1 MARPN
6 TLSRTRVSAG
16 PPQPGGPY
24 EAIVVN
30 HLDPFYMGTLEVEL
44 LKAVAGNNPERS
56 GQLVTCKYL
65 SPFYGVTS
73 SLGTTAND
81 GYEYT
86 QKSYG
91 FWAVPPDIGTRV
103 LVIFTEDNSRYGYWI
118 GCIQDE
124 NMNFMIPDGRAS
136 TNLTTPATPTNLQGY
151 KLPVGEYNKKVETG
165 AGKDPTRF
173 SKPYNK
179 DFTQILE
186 IQGLVTDETRG
197 TTTTSA
203 RREVPSAVFGIS
215 TPGPLDKRPGAP
227 TLVQGTEQHNV
238 GYYASRL
245 GGSSLVF
252 DDGDDKL
259 LRKGH
264 AEEAPPFYANAEQG
278 ETGGDETIPHNELIR
293 LRTRTGHQI
302 LLHNSEDL
310 IYIGNSRGTAW
321 IEMTSDGKIDIF
333 ANDSISVN
341 SEADINFTAFR
352 DFNVEAG
359 RNINMKASSRYSNG
373 SNADG
378 RGLESGRI
386 QFEAKHN
393 FNLDVGSE
401 GKVTVG
407 NSLQALIGDSIKV
420 ESGTATHLKVGANLH
435 IDVDAESN
443 LYSTGAIKINTDDS
457 YNITAG
463 SSAHLDAVGAIHMST
478 GQSGYWSAA
487 SNINLKPVGV
497 LAGDAGEVHWNS
509 GIAGSASTGSFPATA
524 EVPEPVA
531 LLREITLPSVSPG
544 VLNPGTF
551 NTILSRAPQHEP
563 WPHHENQNPQSFKK
577 DNLDRESPGEI
588 IQGVQAQT
596 PDTFRKGANNP
607 ASASNPAI
615 SSTGNQSA
623 RGFVTTPSPDPL
635 SPSSDRTRDSSLQR
649 PGRLTAPVLSA
660 ADVPGTIDGFTR
672 AETANYMS
680 AIGQR
685 ESGNRYDVVNTIG
698 FSGKYQFGSLALQE
712 AEFIILGSSG
722 NNRTLDNPSAWTG
735 ELGVNNKDDWLTNK
749 NNCQEIAMVRYTNK
763 NLQYLRRNGGVR
775 TGDTNEVI
783 AGMLAGSHL
792 LGASAMRNWRNGQ
805 RGQADA
811 YGTTGDEYY
820 ALGTAALRGGGTTA
834 TV

>member
-6 TLSRTRVSAG
+6 TLSRTVVSAG
-16 PPQPGGPY
+16 PPKAGGPY

-30 HLDPFYMGTLEVEL
+30 HLDPFNMGTLEVEL
-44 LKAVAGNNPERS
+44 LKATSGNNPERT

-73 SLGTTAND
+73 TGGTTAND

-91 FWAVPPDIGTRV
+91 FWAVPPDVGTRV

-124 NMNFMIPDGRAS
+124 NMNFMVPDGRAS
-136 TNLTTPATPTNLQGY
+136 TNLTTGATPSNLQGF
-151 KLPVGEYNKKVETG
+151 KLPVGEYNKRIEEG

-173 SKPYNK
+173 NKPYNK
-179 DFTQILE
+179 DFTQVLE
-186 IQGLVTDETRG
+186 VQGLIADEIRG

-215 TPGPLDKRPGAP
+215 TPGPLDKRAGAP
-227 TLVQGTEQHNV
+227 TLTQGTEQHNV

-264 AEEAPPFYANAEQG
+264 AEEAPPFYANAEAG

-321 IEMTSDGKIDIF
+321 LEMTSDGKIDIF
-333 ANDSISVN
+333 ANDSISIN
-341 SEADINFTAFR
+341 SEVDINLTAFR

-359 RNINMKASSRYSNG
+359 RNINMKASARYSNG
-373 SNADG
+373 SNTDG
-378 RGLESGRI
+378 RQLESGRI

-393 FNLDVGSE
+393 FNLDVGAE
-401 GKVTVG
+401 GKITVG
-407 NSLQALIGDSIKV
+407 NSLQTLVGDSIKT
-420 ESGTATHLKVGANLH
+420 ESGTTTHLKVGDNLH

-443 LYSTGAIKINTDDS
+443 WFSSAAIKIGTNDTWNVTSKSSMHHD
-457 YNITAG
+457 AEG
-463 SSAHLDAVGAIHMST
+463 SIHMT
-478 GQSGYWSAA
+478 TAQSGYWQAA
-487 SNINLKPVGV
+487 TNINLKPAGV
-497 LAGDAGEVHWNS
+497 LTGDAGEIHWNS
-509 GIAGSASTGSFPATA
+509 GLTADATKGTVADPA
-524 EVPEPVA
+524 EVPVPVV
-531 LLREITLPSVSPG
+531 LLPEITLPQITPG
-544 VLNPGTF
+544 IPDPGTY
-551 NTILSRAPQHEP
+551 NTILTRAPQHEP
-563 WPHHENQNPQSFKK
+563 WPHHENQNPQSFKTEV
-577 DNLDRESPGEI
+577 LDRESPGQI
-588 IQGVQAQT
+588 INGQPAQT
-596 PDTFRKGANNP
+596 PDTFRKNANNP
-607 ASASNPAI
+607 PAAGNPAI

-623 RGFVTTPSPDPL
+623 RGFVTQPSRDPK
-635 SPSSDRTRDSSLQR
+635 SPSADRTKDSSLQR
-649 PGRLTAPVLSA
+649 PGKLTAPVLGPN
-660 ADVPGTIDGFTR
+660 DVPGTIDGFTK

-685 ESGNRYDVVNTIG
+685 ESGNKYDVVNTIG
-698 FSGKYQFGSLALQE
+698 FSGKYQFGSAALQE
-712 AEFIILGSSG
+712 AGYIILGSS
-722 NNRTLDNPSAWTG
+722 NRNSTLDNPNAWTG
-735 ELGVNNKDDWLTNK
+735 KNGVNNKEDWLNNK
-749 NNCQEIAMVRYTNK
+749 NNCQEIGMIAYTNK
-763 NLQYLRRNGGVR
+763 NLSYLKRNGGVR
-775 TGDTNEVI
+775 TGDSNEVI

-792 LGASAMRNWRNGQ
+792 LGASAMKNWRNGK

-820 ALGTAALRGGGTTA
+820 ALGTAAIKRGTA
-834 TV
+834 IV